1 MSAIIPPCPKE
12 IIMIASMDNPS
23 PKATTAKIT
32 DNGPKNTKPNVE
44 IPSASHALRF
54 TIIQNRILFPY
65 KTCESNYT

>member
-12 IIMIASMDNPS
+12 IIIIASIDNPS

-44 IPSASHALRF
+44 IPSASHALGF
-54 TIIQNRILFPY
+54 TINHNR
-65 KTCESNYT
+65 